1 MNKRVDMY
9 ISSEAKQKLKELAD
23 KEKRNP
29 SQELL
34 VIIDFYEK
42 HNKS

>member
-1 MNKRVDMY
+1 MNKRIVMY
-9 ISSEAKQKLKELAD
+9 LSPEAMEKLKELAE

-34 VIIDFYEK
+34 VIINFYVK

>member
-1 MNKRVDMY
+1 MY
-9 ISSEAKQKLKELAD
+9 LSLEAKKKLKELAE

-34 VIIDFYEK
+34 VIMDFYEK

>member
-1 MNKRVDMY
+1 MNKRIVMY
-9 ISSEAKQKLKELAD
+9 LSLEAMQKLKELAE

-34 VIIDFYEK
+34 VIMDFYEK
-42 HNKS
+42 YNKN

>member
-1 MNKRVDMY
+1 MY
-9 ISSEAKQKLKELAD
+9 LSLEAKKKLKELSE

>member
-1 MNKRVDMY
+1 MY
-9 ISSEAKQKLKELAD
+9 LSLEAKKKLKALAE

-34 VIIDFYEK
+34 VIMDFYEK
-42 HNKS
+42 HNKN

>member
-1 MNKRVDMY
+1 MNKRIGMY
-9 ISSEAKQKLKELAD
+9 LSSEAMQKLKELAE

-34 VIIDFYEK
+34 MIMDFYEK

>member
-1 MNKRVDMY
+1 MY
-9 ISSEAKQKLKELAD
+9 ISDNAQKKLKKLAE

-34 VIIDFYEK
+34 VIMDFYEK

>member
-1 MNKRVDMY
+1 MY
-9 ISSEAKQKLKELAD
+9 LTNEARQMLKALAE

-34 VIIDFYEK
+34 IIIDFYEK
-42 HNKS
+42 YNKG